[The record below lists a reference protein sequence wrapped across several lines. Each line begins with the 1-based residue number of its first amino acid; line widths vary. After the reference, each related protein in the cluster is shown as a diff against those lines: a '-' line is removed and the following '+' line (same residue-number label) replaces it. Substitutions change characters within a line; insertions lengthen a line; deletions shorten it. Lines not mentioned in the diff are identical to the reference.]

1 MKYVLYIIKLINLM
15 PEYLLILVKFLIP
28 FLLGGLIFFSAL
40 VAPNVFSSLDEK
52 NARVFLRGIFPKLY
66 LYSGIFSLFISLILF
81 FINSFL
87 SFIFFMITFGYF
99 YSRQFLMIKINE
111 ASDQKNQMEFKKL
124 HRFSVLIFVTQIL
137 LMIIIFMIL

>member
-1 MKYVLYIIKLINLM
+1 M

-137 LMIIIFMIL
+137 LMIMIFIIL

>member
-1 MKYVLYIIKLINLM
+1 M

-52 NARVFLRGIFPKLY
+52 NSRLFLRGIFPKLY

-111 ASDQKNQMEFKKL
+111 ASDHKNQKEFKKL

>member
-1 MKYVLYIIKLINLM
+1 M
-15 PEYLLILVKFLIP
+15 PEYLLILTKFLIP

-81 FINSFL
+81 L
-87 SFIFFMITFGYF
+87 S
-99 YSRQFLMIKINE
+99 
-111 ASDQKNQMEFKKL
+111 
-124 HRFSVLIFVTQIL
+124 
-137 LMIIIFMIL
+137 IIFYLLFFYNNYWLLLFQTILDDQNK

>member
-1 MKYVLYIIKLINLM
+1 M